1 MKDITDII
9 MDNEGFIYSIANKF
23 SHYKSRDDLFQ
34 AGCIGMIKAYNNFD
48 PSKEVKFTS
57 YAYQYVFGE
66 MRDLVYKDHNVRLNS
81 DLMRLKTK
89 VEKAKEILTQNLKKI
104 PTSKE
109 LSDYLEIDYKVIDQI
124 LNYSDSYSI
133 DEVVKDDLSLH
144 EIIPDKMSDIDILVS
159 LKWEIEKLKEPDK
172 SIIQKKFFED
182 LTQSQ
187 IASNLGLSQVDVSR
201 REKKILTKIRKSFN

>member
-144 EIIPDKMSDIDILVS
+144 EIIPDKMSDMDILVS

-172 SIIQKKFFED
+172 SIMQKKFFED

>member
-1 MKDITDII
+1 MKEITDII

-23 SHYKSRDDLFQ
+23 SHYKSREDLFQ

-57 YAYQYVFGE
+57 YAYQYVYGE

-89 VEKAKEILTQNLKKI
+89 VEKTKEILTQSLKKT

-133 DEVVKDDLSLH
+133 DEIVKDDLSLH
-144 EIIPDKMSDIDILVS
+144 EIIPDKMSDMDMLVS

-172 SIIQKKFFED
+172 SIMQKKFFED

>member
-89 VEKAKEILTQNLKKI
+89 VEKTKEILTQNLKKI

-144 EIIPDKMSDIDILVS
+144 EIIADKMSDMDMLVS

-172 SIIQKKFFED
+172 SIMQKKFFED

>member
-89 VEKAKEILTQNLKKI
+89 VEKAKEILTQNLKKT